1 MRFTKTIF
9 VASAMAAGLSSG
21 AFAADLIV
29 DEPAPAVGVVDMGGN
44 WDGPY
49 VGVFAGA
56 GWGLADHT
64 NGGGGPCG
72 SDDEGC
78 DLDLSGWLLG
88 VTAGA
93 NFTVGGSF
101 VLGVAGDIAWSN
113 VSGTDYFGPIIGD
126 AENTINWE
134 GSIRGVAGWDA
145 GAFMPYLTAGLAFA
159 NASHYSDFANET
171 ADATHMGWTAGVG
184 VAVSVAENISLD
196 LQYRHSWYDE
206 QEYDVG
212 AGPFNPVF
220 GLQTDRITAGMNF
233 HF

>member
-1 MRFTKTIF
+1 MILLSLSGFLGRFHPVVVHLPIGILLLA
-9 VASAMAAGLSSG
+9 VLLHWLSRKPQ
-21 AFAADLIV
+21 FNNLQ
-29 DEPAPAVGVVDMGGN
+29 PAVSITLLL
-44 WDGPY
+44 
-49 VGVFAGA
+49 GA
-56 GWGLADHT
+56 LTAILS
-64 NGGGGPCG
+64 CI
-72 SDDEGC
+72 
-78 DLDLSGWLLG
+78 SGWLLG